1 MNRPA
6 LHSHLIDGIQLIVAE
21 GDLDLS
27 ASSTIRSALH
37 QGLATAPGGV
47 TLDLADVN
55 LIDAA
60 IIGVL
65 AGALGRAEEIGRSM
79 CVVGAAGTVLDVL
92 EIVGLAKKLGA
103 YQPRDS
109 APPRPDLPCCT
120 THARSPREV
129 IQDVVAVG
137 QVSLAAT
144 NDAIALLLIE
154 AATLPTDDPRR
165 GPLRDQSVELALPA
179 AHQMAS
185 RYRNRGENEDDL
197 RQAAALG
204 LLKAVDGWDPER
216 GHSFSDY
223 AIPTVLGELRRHF
236 RDRGWAMRVPR
247 RLKDVLLETRR
258 VNDQLTQ
265 ELGRS
270 PEAAD
275 LATNLGLP
283 TEAVEAALDAAESYR
298 PRSLSVPVGD
308 GSAELADL
316 VGAADPRFE
325 QVEDLNSITD
335 VIAALPERTRRI
347 LALRFTQDLSQA
359 QIAAE
364 VGLSQMHVSRI
375 LSQTLATLRE
385 ALMATD

>member
-1 MNRPA
+1 MLHDARAQPA
-6 LHSHLIDGIQLIVAE
+6 RGGPRRHRGRTGLARHDERDDRAAAHRGSRAAGQ
-21 GDLDLS
+21 
-27 ASSTIRSALH
+27 RSA
-37 QGLATAPGGV
+37 AR
-47 TLDLADVN
+47 
-55 LIDAA
+55 
-60 IIGVL
+60 
-65 AGALGRAEEIGRSM
+65 AL
-79 CVVGAAGTVLDVL
+79 
-92 EIVGLAKKLGA
+92 
-103 YQPRDS
+103 
-109 APPRPDLPCCT
+109 
-120 THARSPREV
+120 RE
-129 IQDVVAVG
+129 QA
-137 QVSLAAT
+137 
-144 NDAIALLLIE
+144 
-154 AATLPTDDPRR
+154 
-165 GPLRDQSVELALPA
+165 VELALPA
-179 AHQMAS
+179 AHQMAA

-197 RQAAALG
+197 RQVAALG
-204 LLKAVDGWDPER
+204 LLKAIDGWDPER
-216 GHSFSDY
+216 GHGFSDY

-270 PEAAD
+270 PDPAD
-275 LATNLGLP
+275 LATSLGLP

-316 VGAADPRFE
+316 MGALDPGYE
-325 QVEDLNSITD
+325 QVDNLNSITD

-375 LSQTLATLRE
+375 LNQTIATLRD
-385 ALMATD
+385 AIMAQD